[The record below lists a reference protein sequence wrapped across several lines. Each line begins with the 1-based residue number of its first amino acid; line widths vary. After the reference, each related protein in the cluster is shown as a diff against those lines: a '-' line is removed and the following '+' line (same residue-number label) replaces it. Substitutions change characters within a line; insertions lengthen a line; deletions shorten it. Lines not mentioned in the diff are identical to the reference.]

1 MNAQLKDP
9 MYTFK
14 PEGPTQMLIYENLA
28 RSRTR
33 EAEQVAYT
41 HRLARRM
48 HTAKRWQRVSMWAAK
63 RADRLNASL

>member
-1 MNAQLKDP
+1 MNAQLNDP

-33 EAEQVAYT
+33 EAEQVAQA
-41 HRLARRM
+41 HRLVRRL
-48 HTAKRWQRVSMWAAK
+48 HTAKRWEQVAKWATR
-63 RADRLNASL
+63 RADRASACL